1 MQKAKNTALSRLSE
15 IQQGGSKNL
24 REKIGKW
31 LRENIHPDLSGVQF
45 LHSDR
50 DGKFVNPPEG
60 GWPSD
65 QKEFIKALAD
75 QKEKIYERIIA
86 LHEEGYFKLEAPE
99 VVEKPKTT
107 HKSKA
112 EKAEPEVDEAEDLV
126 DIFDDDDMDDDAP
139 ITPPDVQE
147 ELTPPEEENEVVEE
161 LEEHVQESVRE
172 SVPPSPSVRVAN
184 DKAALLEQLFSDTG
198 ISEERVIELIEER
211 ATKIVD
217 ERFAKLKEAL

>member
-1 MQKAKNTALSRLSE
+1 MSE

-65 QKEFIKALAD
+65 PKDFTKALAD
-75 QKEKIYERIIA
+75 QKENIYERIIA

-112 EKAEPEVDEAEDLV
+112 EKSKPEVDEAEDLV
-126 DIFDDDDMDDDAP
+126 DIFDDDDLDDAP

-161 LEEHVQESVRE
+161 LEEHVQESV
-172 SVPPSPSVRVAN
+172 PPSPSVRVAN

-198 ISEERVIELIEER
+198 ISEERGIELIEER

-217 ERFAKLKEAL
+217 ERFAKLKKAFVLMDL